1 MKYSIWSWLA
11 LLPFTLFSQSQT
23 PTTPE
28 FWQLNSTEVISSG
41 HQRQIIPKKYLNC
54 QLKDTSFQTYL
65 FKAPNEKEV
74 SVKKSQYLIQIPSP
88 DGKLQTFRVVISSIM
103 EKGLADKFPEIQT
116 FLLKGVDDAYAQGRA
131 DWGPQ
136 GFHAMIRSPKGDFF
150 IDPYDTGTQLRY
162 ISYYTQDFEK
172 DPDKIIPEA
181 GVEPQG
187 TETSPNGS
195 PEKKKVNL
203 DVAAKTA
210 GASCVGTDLRTYR
223 LAVACTGEYA
233 VAATGNPSP
242 TVAQA
247 LARIVTSINRVNTVY
262 ESEVAVRLVLV
273 NNNNSVVFTN
283 ASTDPFSGN
292 NNSNVLIGES
302 QTVITSGIGA
312 NNFDIGHT
320 FSTGGGGLA
329 QLGCVCNGSTKAR
342 GITGSAQPTGD
353 PYDIDYVA
361 HEIGHQFGGN
371 HTFNSTTGSCAGN
384 RNAGTS
390 VEPGS
395 GITIMAYAGLCN
407 GTNNIA
413 GNSIPYFHAESY
425 DEIINFVTIGGGRT
439 CAVLSPTLNNPPV
452 VTAPTSYSMPF
463 STPFQLTGSATDQD
477 GDAITYSWEGMDVGS
492 GAGGNW
498 NSGSK
503 PFFRSYAPVTDSFRL
518 FPRLSSIITGSLN
531 NIKGEYLPTSAQTLN
546 FRLTARD
553 NSPGGAG
560 VCYKDVQVVLANSGP
575 LAVTKP
581 NILGITWYQQGVEQI
596 TWDVN
601 NVNQAPVNCTDVK
614 IEYSID
620 GGVTFIPFINST
632 PNDGSEWINVPQV
645 SGTETDCRIR
655 IQCLNAPAFDINN
668 QNFTISTLVNRNKDI
683 DNSAWVKVLP
693 NPFEESFSLQFE
705 GNAPIPVLAIQL
717 EDVTGRI
724 IWEEKGSSVELEK
737 AYSTAQLS
745 PGIYWLRLL
754 GASGQSVTRL
764 IKQ

>member
-88 DGKLQTFRVVISSIM
+88 DGILQTFRVVISSIM

-150 IDPYDTGTQLRY
+150 IDPYDTGTKLRY

-195 PEKKKVNL
+195 SEKKKVNL

-210 GASCVGTDLRTYR
+210 GASCIGTDLRTYR

-242 TVAQA
+242 TVAQT
-247 LARIVTSINRVNTVY
+247 LAKIVTSINRVNTVY

-273 NNNNSVVFTN
+273 NNNNSVVYTN

-312 NNFDIGHT
+312 NNF
-320 FSTGGGGLA
+320 
-329 QLGCVCNGSTKAR
+329 
-342 GITGSAQPTGD
+342 
-353 PYDIDYVA
+353 
-361 HEIGHQFGGN
+361 
-371 HTFNSTTGSCAGN
+371 
-384 RNAGTS
+384 
-390 VEPGS
+390 
-395 GITIMAYAGLCN
+395 
-407 GTNNIA
+407 
-413 GNSIPYFHAESY
+413 
-425 DEIINFVTIGGGRT
+425 
-439 CAVLSPTLNNPPV
+439 
-452 VTAPTSYSMPF
+452 
-463 STPFQLTGSATDQD
+463 
-477 GDAITYSWEGMDVGS
+477 
-492 GAGGNW
+492 
-498 NSGSK
+498 
-503 PFFRSYAPVTDSFRL
+503 
-518 FPRLSSIITGSLN
+518 
-531 NIKGEYLPTSAQTLN
+531 
-546 FRLTARD
+546 
-553 NSPGGAG
+553 
-560 VCYKDVQVVLANSGP
+560 
-575 LAVTKP
+575 
-581 NILGITWYQQGVEQI
+581 
-596 TWDVN
+596 
-601 NVNQAPVNCTDVK
+601 
-614 IEYSID
+614 
-620 GGVTFIPFINST
+620 
-632 PNDGSEWINVPQV
+632 
-645 SGTETDCRIR
+645 
-655 IQCLNAPAFDINN
+655 
-668 QNFTISTLVNRNKDI
+668 
-683 DNSAWVKVLP
+683 
-693 NPFEESFSLQFE
+693 
-705 GNAPIPVLAIQL
+705 
-717 EDVTGRI
+717 
-724 IWEEKGSSVELEK
+724 
-737 AYSTAQLS
+737 
-745 PGIYWLRLL
+745 
-754 GASGQSVTRL
+754 
-764 IKQ
+764 